1 MKKLFILTILLLSQ
15 FSGAVFADE
24 CIEGNCGDGQGTYTF
39 ADGSSHIG
47 IWRNGVQIRD
57 ICEEMGLRPGT
68 EEFGQ
73 CVLKLM
79 D

>member
-1 MKKLFILTILLLSQ
+1 MKKSFILTILLSSQ
-15 FSGAVFADE
+15 FSGAVFAE
-24 CIEGNCGDGQGTYTF
+24 CIEGNCVNGQGTYTYV
-39 ADGSSHIG
+39 DGSSEKG
-47 IWRNGVQIRD
+47 IWRNGELIRD